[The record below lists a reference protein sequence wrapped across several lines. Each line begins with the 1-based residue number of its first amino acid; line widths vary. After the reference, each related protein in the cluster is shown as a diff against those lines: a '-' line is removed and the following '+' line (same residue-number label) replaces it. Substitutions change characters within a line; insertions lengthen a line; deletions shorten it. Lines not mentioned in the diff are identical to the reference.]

1 MNACTPGFNGRHLT
15 KWGRAGLSVPRSG
28 SRWVVWWSHVGCVV
42 LVCDSD
48 LLRHCPGGRRLCDQ
62 AQPAEQ
68 AQGPGTQRS
77 APRRRRGRSP
87 GSRSRPS
94 LAMSCKPQ
102 SRRMR
107 RARRRRRPSESGS
120 ARWGWAPIGS
130 TCCARA
136 QTSSSRAVGPGCG
149 RASSTCGGRSTHISQ
164 SIPSR
169 PTGGWVRVLAASAQA
184 CSARRCLRGKLFTKL
199 AVSSLACRCA
209 LGRVKAAS

>member
-1 MNACTPGFNGRHLT
+1 
-15 KWGRAGLSVPRSG
+15 
-28 SRWVVWWSHVGCVV
+28 VGCVV

-87 GSRSRPS
+87 GSPSRPL

-120 ARWGWAPIGS
+120 ARWGSAPIGS

-149 RASSTCGGRSTHISQ
+149 RASSTCGGRSVHISP

-169 PTGGWVRVLAASAQA
+169 PTGGACLGSKRTGVQCKEVPARQTPHETGYVKTSVSVRAVPAAAS
-184 CSARRCLRGKLFTKL
+184 
-199 AVSSLACRCA
+199 
-209 LGRVKAAS
+209 